1 MKASIVTF
9 GCQMNQSDSERL
21 ATTLENLGYK
31 ITEDQEKSDL
41 IIFNTCSVRQ
51 KAEDRVLGLMKQM
64 AALKETNSKLLVG
77 ITGCMT
83 RISSTH
89 RSLKKDKLLNQ
100 LQEVDVV
107 FRIEDLPKLGSLLKE
122 ADPELAMREISEAE
136 LKNYFQINPR
146 YNNKFQAF
154 VPIMTGC
161 DKFCTYCIVPFTRGR
176 EISRPINEITK
187 EIADLCENGCVEVTL
202 LGQNVNSYGLSW
214 ADKRSGNFDYTT
226 PPFVQLMK
234 AVDKIPGLKRLRFT
248 SPHPQDMT
256 PDVIEAIAEL
266 KTLMPYIHLPVQ
278 AGSNE
283 VLRRMNRNYTR
294 DDYFAVV
301 DNIKKLIPDCSLSTD
316 IIVGFPGETDEQFMD
331 TYDLFKRV
339 EFDMSYTARFS
350 PRRGTAAQKLM
361 TDDVSREEK
370 ARRWH
375 MLNDLLKEISIRKHA
390 AFVGQTLEVLVETY
404 DAETKIAEG
413 RTPHFKKTQFSY
425 PSDPTGKFIN
435 VKITESAMW
444 SLVGEAVND

>member
-1 MKASIVTF
+1 MRAAIVTF

-31 ITEDQEKSDL
+31 ITDDQAKSDL

-51 KAEDRVLGLMKQM
+51 KAEDRVLGQMKHM
-64 AALKETNSKLLVG
+64 ARFKAKNPNLIVA

-83 RISSTH
+83 RISST
-89 RSLKKDKLLNQ
+89 RKTLKKDRLLNQ
-100 LQEVDVV
+100 LAEVDVI

-122 ADPELAMREISEAE
+122 VNPELAMREVAEGE

-176 EISRPINEITK
+176 EVSRPIEEIYK
-187 EIADLCENGCVEVTL
+187 ETVELCKKDCVEITL

-214 ADKRSGNFDYTT
+214 ADKRSGQFSYET
-226 PPFVQLMK
+226 PPFVQLLQK
-234 AVDKIPGLKRLRFT
+234 IDKVPGLKRLRFT

-256 PDVIEAIAEL
+256 PDVVKAIADL

-294 DDYFAVV
+294 EDFFKVV
-301 DNIKKLIPDCSLSTD
+301 DSIKEHMPDCTLSTD
-316 IIVGFPGETDEQFMD
+316 IIVGFPGETDEQFME
-331 TYDLFKRV
+331 TYTLFERV
-339 EFDMSYTARFS
+339 EFDMSFTARFS

-375 MLNDLLKEISIRKHA
+375 KLNDLLKGISERQHKAYIGKT
-390 AFVGQTLEVLVETY
+390 VEVLVEEY
-404 DAETKIAEG
+404 DPKTKTAQG
-413 RTPHFKKTQFSY
+413 RTPHFKNTQF
-425 PSDPTGKFIN
+425 PSETDPTGTFVN
-435 VKITESAMW
+435 VVVNDSNIW
-444 SLVGEAVND
+444 YLFGEAVND